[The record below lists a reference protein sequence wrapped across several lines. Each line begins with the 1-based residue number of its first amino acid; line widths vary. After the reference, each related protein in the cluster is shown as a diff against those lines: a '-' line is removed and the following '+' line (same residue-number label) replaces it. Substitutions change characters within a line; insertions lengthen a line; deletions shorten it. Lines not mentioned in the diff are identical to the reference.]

1 MYQLAQSDDSYS
13 RGVANPKTSRAEPLP
28 KSSLIQLNHFARD
41 LEQYHTK
48 YTEKFVPDPDIGDFP
63 MAGLHMHYQF
73 GKLYLGHHV
82 FRGLENDPIPLH
94 FLQAAYSAYE
104 ASMAI
109 FTMLLDVSV
118 LRENMVGVP
127 HYFHVMIA
135 FAGHLLLEVCMKH
148 REQLGIMV
156 EEDLRRISAVM
167 GHFVQMPTLPQH
179 PLTRVTAGLMRRLS
193 TCTASLGIESVMTG
207 TPFGTLP
214 EPYVAA
220 LNPGE
225 DPQFSFEGTAKFIG
239 HEDLQQ
245 VMPVMQDPFAGF
257 SIDDSIFQTMHFD
270 LPT

>member
-1 MYQLAQSDDSYS
+1 MTQLACCQSDSIGHADPVMY
-13 RGVANPKTSRAEPLP
+13 RAEPLP
-28 KSSLIQLNHFARD
+28 KSSLVQFNHFARELD
-41 LEQYHTK
+41 QYRTK
-48 YTEKFVPDPDIGDFP
+48 YTEKFAPDPDIGDFP

-73 GKLYLGHHV
+73 ARLYLGHHV
-82 FRGLENDPIPLH
+82 FRGLQNDPVPLH
-94 FLQAAYSAYE
+94 FLPAAYSAYE

-109 FTMLLDVSV
+109 FIMLLEVKV

-148 REQLGIMV
+148 RDQLGIMV
-156 EEDLRRISAVM
+156 EEDLRRISAVL

-193 TCTASLGIESVMTG
+193 TCTASLGMESVMTG
-207 TPFGTLP
+207 APFDTLP

-225 DPQFSFEGTAKFIG
+225 DPQFSFEATAKFIG
-239 HEDLQQ
+239 HDDMQQ

-257 SIDDSIFQTMHFD
+257 SIDDSVFQNMRFD